1 MLFGVAQR
9 QMAKLEILTYPNPVL
24 LAKAQVVARVSPRIQ
39 RLAHD
44 MLETMY
50 PAAGIGLAA
59 PQVGV
64 QKRVIVADVGEGPL
78 VLVNPAIAAVKGE
91 QLGVEGCLSLPDLV
105 GEVRRAEWVTV
116 NGLNGQGRPVRLESE
131 GLLARVL
138 QHEIDHLDGILFVAR
153 VEDLTRLWRVS
164 ELSGTDAKEV
174 AHI

>member
-1 MLFGVAQR
+1 
-9 QMAKLEILTYPNPVL
+9 MAKLEILTYPNPIL
-24 LAKAQVVARVSPRIQ
+24 LAKAQLVARVSPRIQ

-64 QKRVIVADVGEGPL
+64 QKRVIVVDVGEDPL
-78 VLVNPAIAAVKGE
+78 VLANPTIAAAEGE
-91 QLGVEGCLSLPDLV
+91 QLGLEGCLSLPDLV

-116 NGLNGQGRPVRLESE
+116 NGLNGQGRPVRLEGE

-153 VEDLTRLWRVS
+153 IEDLTRLWKMS
-164 ELSGTDAKEV
+164 ELSTTASKEA

>member
-1 MLFGVAQR
+1 
-9 QMAKLEILTYPNPVL
+9 MAKLEILTYPNPIL
-24 LAKAQVVARVSPRIQ
+24 LAKAQLVARVSPRIQ

-64 QKRVIVADVGEGPL
+64 QKRVIVVDVGEDPL
-78 VLVNPAIAAVKGE
+78 VLVNSTIAAAEGE
-91 QLGVEGCLSLPDLV
+91 QLGLEGCLSLPDLV

-116 NGLNGQGRPVRLESE
+116 NGLNAQGRPVRLEGE

-153 VEDLTRLWRVS
+153 IEDLTRLWKMS
-164 ELSGTDAKEV
+164 ELSTTASKEA

>member
-1 MLFGVAQR
+1 
-9 QMAKLEILTYPNPVL
+9 MAELQIVTYPDPIL
-24 LAKAQVVARVSPRIQ
+24 LTKAQTVARVSLPIQ
-39 RLAHD
+39 RLVQN

-50 PAAGIGLAA
+50 AASGIGLAA

-64 QKRVIVADVGEGPL
+64 QNRVIVVDVGEDPL
-78 VLVNPAIAAVKGE
+78 ILVNPKITAAEGE
-91 QLGVEGCLSLPDLV
+91 QLGLEGCLSVPDLV

-116 NGLNGQGRPVRLESE
+116 KGLNRRGWPVSLEGE

-153 VEDLTRLWRVS
+153 IEDLTRLWSVD
-164 ELSGTDAKEV
+164 ELSAAAEKEI

>member
-1 MLFGVAQR
+1 MV
-9 QMAKLEILTYPNPVL
+9 KLEILTYPNPIL
-24 LAKAQVVARVSPRIQ
+24 LARARAVARVASPVQ

-64 QKRVIVADVGEGPL
+64 QKRVVVVDVGEGPL
-78 VLVNPAIAAVKGE
+78 VLVNPTIYAAEGE
-91 QLGVEGCLSLPDLV
+91 QLGLEGCLSLPDLV

-164 ELSGTDAKEV
+164 ELSVTAAKEV

>member
-1 MLFGVAQR
+1 
-9 QMAKLEILTYPNPVL
+9 MAKLEILTYPNPIL
-24 LAKAQVVARVSPRIQ
+24 LARARVVARVTLPIQ

-64 QKRVIVADVGEGPL
+64 QKRVIVVDVGEGPL
-78 VLVNPAIAAVKGE
+78 VLVNPTISAAEGE
-91 QLGVEGCLSLPDLV
+91 QLGLEGCLSLPDLV

-116 NGLNGQGRPVRLESE
+116 NGLNGQGRPVRLEGE

-138 QHEIDHLDGILFVAR
+138 QHEIDHLNGILFVAR
-153 VEDLTRLWRVS
+153 IEDLTRLWKVS
-164 ELSGTDAKEV
+164 DLSATAVKEV